1 MKEQTIQPKVKRL
14 LVMWVVGGVV
24 ALVLV
29 GIAFGAYQYGKKTS
43 ATATPSPSAIVIE
56 VPSPS
61 PEFSPSPS
69 ASAIASKKPSP
80 SPTSKPS
87 PTPTPSPTPVSQTLT
102 FNSTAALDGWR
113 SSDGG
118 QNSSQDIVA
127 GHNTTFTSRGFVS
140 FDISVLPGS
149 ATIDSATLKLYQR
162 EVIGNPYTS
171 PLVVDHVNY
180 GSTWSATPYNGYP
193 TASNIGTL
201 SNNANLEWKS
211 LAVMSSVL
219 NDRAMSRTTAQFA
232 IRFAPETM
240 GVNAWARFVSADGS
254 GNTPRLVVSY
264 H

>member
-1 MKEQTIQPKVKRL
+1 
-14 LVMWVVGGVV
+14 MWVVGGVV
-24 ALVLV
+24 ALVLA
-29 GIAFGAYQYGKKTS
+29 GTAFAAYQYGKKTPVAAS
-43 ATATPSPSAIVIE
+43 PSPSAIVIE
-56 VPSPS
+56 VASPS

-80 SPTSKPS
+80 TPKPSVAPSPTAS

-102 FNSTAALDGWR
+102 FNSIAALDGWR

-140 FDISVLPGS
+140 FDISVLPDS
-149 ATIDSATLKLYQR
+149 AIIDSATLKLYQR

-171 PLVVDHVNY
+171 TLVVDHVNY
-180 GSTWSATPYNGYP
+180 GSTWSATPYSGSP

-201 SNNANLEWKS
+201 SNNSNLEWKS
-211 LAVMSSVL
+211 LVVTKSVL
-219 NDRAMSRTTAQFA
+219 NDQAMNRTMAQFA
-232 IRFAPETM
+232 IRFAPETL
-240 GVNAWARFVSADGS
+240 GVSAWARFVSADGS
-254 GNTPRLVVSY
+254 GNTPQLVINY